1 MDVLGDVAH
10 HRIGTAADAGVQDV
24 AGCDLVCLLE
34 GEAVERYLR
43 QNPTV
48 SIQSK
53 INMLNDRLRNK
64 IKEEFLGK
72 GIKYTDPEK
81 KAILKAYRV
90 GQCGQVVDI
99 EGCVRDGD
107 RCAVCIL
114 FY

>member
-1 MDVLGDVAH
+1 M
-10 HRIGTAADAGVQDV
+10 
-24 AGCDLVCLLE
+24 
-34 GEAVERYLR
+34 ERYLR

-81 KAILKAYRV
+81 KPSSKPTAGITAPMSGKS
-90 GQCGQVVDI
+90 QSMNFI
-99 EGCVRDGD
+99 MT
-107 RCAVCIL
+107 
-114 FY
+114 FW